1 MNNFRSVFIL
11 LVISITAGV
20 NCLPTHVQEDIQ
32 RQIDSLRDDYEKRT
46 QKFENL
52 VLRHYNI
59 KKQQFEREA
68 EKFEIETAKFERKK
82 AVFEEGNA
90 EIMSLIHDLEQR
102 INNAE

>member
-59 KKQQFEREA
+59 KKQQFE
-68 EKFEIETAKFERKK
+68 IETAKFERKK